1 MLGNIY
7 SYGQGVEKNPD
18 KDCECFEKAAGRKL
32 KEEYKHIN
40 ILSNNIYSNR
50 NIWYDVEDVKG

>member
-1 MLGNIY
+1 MNQVCNLRDAVGM
-7 SYGQGVEKNPD
+7 EP
-18 KDCECFEKAAGRKL
+18 

-40 ILSNNIYSNR
+40 ILLNNIYSNR